1 MLRREEREGGEV
13 AEPQGASVLWEP
25 KRFMKSS
32 SEGAMRRRPNCLALP
47 AGEGGPGGGRGAGAE
62 EEEAEG
68 RGVLPLRALIALY
81 MSSSGMNQW

>member
-1 MLRREEREGGEV
+1 MLRSEEREEGEV

-32 SEGAMRRRPNCLALP
+32 SEGAMGRRPNCLVLP
-47 AGEGGPGGGRGAGAE
+47 AGEGGQGGGTGAE
-62 EEEAEG
+62 EEEAEEG
-68 RGVLPLRALIALY
+68 GVLPLRALIALY

>member
-47 AGEGGPGGGRGAGAE
+47 AGEGGQGGRTGAE
-62 EEEAEG
+62 EEEAEE

>member
-1 MLRREEREGGEV
+1 V
-13 AEPQGASVLWEP
+13 AVPQGASVLWEP

-32 SEGAMRRRPNCLALP
+32 SEGRVGRRACCLALP
-47 AGEGGPGGGRGAGAE
+47 AGEGEQGGRTGAE
-62 EEEAEG
+62 EEAEE